1 MSARESYLE
10 EFKNAIELL
19 LPAYLVIFDLAD
31 TKRRNLYLG
40 HPEVDKD
47 IILFDN
53 LLKNCVSSERCKR
66 VAGDK
71 WVACFAEEQLNDI
84 PALIS
89 NYVQEVPISAGWEC
103 RARDPNGKS
112 IFIEEK
118 RNVLISRAVRAG
130 YLGVENVNQV
140 IIKVNELLDRVGWL
154 PVNILTSLESEVAV
168 NSPRWQCVP
177 TEILSITEYCPYCN
191 GTDFHDLE
199 GTDDSGEG
207 ICKQCGTQLDFHYG

>member
-1 MSARESYLE
+1 MSKRESYLE
-10 EFKNAIELL
+10 EFKNSIELL
-19 LPAYLVIFDLAD
+19 LPGYLVIFDLAD

-40 HPEVDKD
+40 FDEVDKD

-53 LLKNCVSSERCKR
+53 LLRNCVSSERYKKI
-66 VAGDK
+66 AGDK
-71 WVACFAEEQLNDI
+71 WVACIAEQQLNDI
-84 PALIS
+84 PDLIS
-89 NYVQEVPISAGWEC
+89 NYVQEVPILAGWEC